1 MSKIFSTLLSYA
13 MLAAIMGLIVLL
25 LIFSHYGKSVDDYH
39 QLATY
44 EPPITSRL
52 YAADGKLLAEYASE
66 KRVFV
71 PYETIPPKLI
81 QAFISAEDKKFFSH
95 GGVDFMGI
103 TRAVFQ
109 NIRNIGRGRRM
120 IGASTI
126 TQQVAKNFLLTNEAS
141 FERKIKEAILAVR
154 IERAF
159 TKEYIMEL
167 YLNQIYLGHYSYG
180 VAAAA
185 LNYFNKSLDELT
197 IAEDA
202 FLAALPKG
210 PNNYDP
216 DKRYDEAVA
225 RRNWVLSRM
234 AEDGY
239 ISEEEAA
246 SAAQE
251 PITLA
256 KRAQSETASDGEY
269 FAEEIRRDLV
279 SKYGEDILYKGG
291 LAVRTTLDP
300 EMQKHA
306 SDALRQGLLN
316 YDRRHGF
323 RAPITHIDL
332 DAIPDVEPVEQPVPA
347 EQSEQ
352 SDQAETS
359 AEESEETE
367 VAEEEIPDPKW
378 LEPLKSVSAATY
390 VPETWKTAIVTNVTA
405 EAAEIGLADKTTG
418 SIPLA
423 ELKWARKNLPDQTL
437 GPEITAASEVLKT
450 GDVVWVEPVKFGA
463 KRVPYPENT
472 YTLRQIPEV
481 EGAMVVLDPHTGRVL
496 AMVGGFSFK
505 RSQFNRAVQAKR
517 QPGSSFKPFVYL
529 AALDEGFTPST
540 LVLDAPFVMEQGN
553 GMGKWKPKNVSKR
566 FYGPTTLRM
575 GIEKSRN
582 LITIRLA
589 RAIGIDKVVE
599 YAKKFGI
606 SDDLPPQMSVAIGSG
621 ETTVLR
627 LATAYGMLVNGGKK
641 IEPVLIDRIQDRTGA
656 TVYNSDTRPC
666 ENCRDAMW
674 DGQPAPKIP
683 DIREQIEDPRS
694 AYQIIN
700 IMTGVLAPGGS
711 ASNLRRLGRTFAAKT
726 GTSNNSLDAW
736 FVGVTPD
743 LVMTIFVGFDDPRTL
758 GKHDLGGTV
767 ASPIFK
773 QFVDTALKDEP
784 RIPFRVPAGIRLVR
798 VNHKTGQPASPKDR
812 DVILEA
818 FKIGE
823 NWRGKIKGTLD
834 GSDDARQT
842 EETEEEEQ
850 PNNADKLQNRINQI
864 EEIDDNIP
872 DIGSVF

>member
-13 MLAAIMGLIVLL
+13 MLIAIMGLIALL
-25 LIFSHYGKSVDDYH
+25 LIFSHYGRSVDDYR

-71 PYETIPPKLI
+71 PYEAIPKQLI
-81 QAFISAEDKKFFSH
+81 HAFISAEDKKFFSH

-141 FERKIKEAILAVR
+141 FERKIKEAILAIR

-300 EMQKHA
+300 EKQKFA

-323 RAPITHIDL
+323 RAPIAHIDL
-332 DAIPDVEPVEQPVPA
+332 DAIPDPEPVEQPAA
-347 EQSEQ
+347 E
-352 SDQAETS
+352 ETLTDETAADETES
-359 AEESEETE
+359 AESDF
-367 VAEEEIPDPKW
+367 AEEIPQPDPKW
-378 LEPLKSVSAATY
+378 LEPLKAVPAASY
-390 VPETWKTAIVTNVTA
+390 VPETWKTAIVTNVTD
-405 EAAEIGLADKTTG
+405 EAAEIGLTDKTTG
-418 SIPLA
+418 TIPLA

-437 GPEITAASEVLKT
+437 GPEINAPSEVLT
-450 GDVVWVEPVKFGA
+450 AGDVVWVEPVKFGA

-496 AMVGGFSFK
+496 AMAGGFSFK

-529 AALDEGFTPST
+529 AALDKGFTPST

-589 RAIGIDKVVE
+589 RAIGIDTVVE

-743 LVMTIFVGFDDPRTL
+743 LVMAVFVGFDDPRTL
-758 GKHDLGGTV
+758 GKHDLGGSV

-784 RIPFRVPAGIRLVR
+784 RIPFRVPAGIRFVR
-798 VNHKTGQPASPKDR
+798 VNHKTGKPASPKDR
-812 DVILEA
+812 DVVLEA

-823 NWRGKIKGTLD
+823 DWQGKIKGTLD
-834 GSDDARQT
+834 GSDEENEQIDDDKADKTEQMHNRMRQT
-842 EETEEEEQ
+842 
-850 PNNADKLQNRINQI
+850 
-864 EEIDDNIP
+864 EEIDDNMP

>member
-13 MLAAIMGLIVLL
+13 MLIAIMGLIALL
-25 LIFSHYGKSVDDYH
+25 LIFSHYGRSVDDYR

-71 PYETIPPKLI
+71 PYEAIPKQLI
-81 QAFISAEDKKFFSH
+81 HAFISAEDKKFFSH

-141 FERKIKEAILAVR
+141 FERKIKEAILAIR

-332 DAIPDVEPVEQPVPA
+332 DAIPDVEPVEQPAA
-347 EQSEQ
+347 E
-352 SDQAETS
+352 ETLTDETAADETES
-359 AEESEETE
+359 AESDF
-367 VAEEEIPDPKW
+367 AEEIPQPDPKW
-378 LEPLKSVSAATY
+378 LEPLKAVPAASY
-390 VPETWKTAIVTNVTA
+390 VPETWKTAIVTNVTD
-405 EAAEIGLADKTTG
+405 EAAEIGLTDKTTG
-418 SIPLA
+418 TIPLA

-450 GDVVWVEPVKFGA
+450 GDVIWVEPVKFGA

-496 AMVGGFSFK
+496 AMAGGFSFK

-529 AALDEGFTPST
+529 AALDKGFTPST

-589 RAIGIDKVVE
+589 RAIGIDTVVE

-743 LVMTIFVGFDDPRTL
+743 LVMAVFVGFDDPRTL
-758 GKHDLGGTV
+758 GKHDLGGSV

-784 RIPFRVPAGIRLVR
+784 RIPFRVPAGIRFVR
-798 VNHKTGQPASPKDR
+798 VNHKTGKPASPKDR
-812 DVILEA
+812 DVVLEA

-823 NWRGKIKGTLD
+823 DWQGKIKGTLD
-834 GSDDARQT
+834 GSDEENEQIDDDKADKTEQMHNRMRQT
-842 EETEEEEQ
+842 
-850 PNNADKLQNRINQI
+850 
-864 EEIDDNIP
+864 EEIDDNMP

>member
-1 MSKIFSTLLSYA
+1 MSRIFSTLLSYA
-13 MLAAIMGLIVLL
+13 MLAAIMGLIALL
-25 LIFSHYGKSVDDYH
+25 LIFSHYGRSVDDYR

-71 PYETIPPKLI
+71 PYEAIPKQLI
-81 QAFISAEDKKFFSH
+81 HAFISAEDKKFFSH

-103 TRAVFQ
+103 TRAIFQ

-141 FERKIKEAILAVR
+141 FERKIKEAILAIR

-197 IAEDA
+197 VAEDA

-239 ISEEEAA
+239 ISEEEATN
-246 SAAQE
+246 AAQE

-256 KRAQSETASDGEY
+256 KRASGETAVDGEY

-300 EMQKHA
+300 EKQKYA

-332 DAIPDVEPVEQPVPA
+332 DAIPDPEPVEQPAVEEALTDETAADETENA
-347 EQSEQ
+347 ESEF
-352 SDQAETS
+352 
-359 AEESEETE
+359 AEE
-367 VAEEEIPDPKW
+367 IPQPDPKW
-378 LEPLKSVSAATY
+378 LEPLKAVPAASY
-390 VPETWKTAIVTNVTA
+390 VPETWKTAIVTNVTD
-405 EAAEIGLADKTTG
+405 EAAEIGLTDKTTG
-418 SIPLA
+418 TIPLA
-423 ELKWARKNLPDQTL
+423 ELKWARKNMPDQTL
-437 GPEITAASEVLKT
+437 GPEINAPSEVLKT
-450 GDVVWVEPVKFGA
+450 GDVIWVEPVKFGA

-627 LATAYGMLVNGGKK
+627 LATAFGMLVNGGKK

-743 LVMTIFVGFDDPRTL
+743 LVMAVFVGFDDPRTL

-798 VNHKTGQPASPKDR
+798 VNHKTGKPASPKDR
-812 DVILEA
+812 DVVLEA

-823 NWRGKIKGTLD
+823 DWRGKIKGTLD
-834 GSDDARQT
+834 GSDDARKSDDST
-842 EETEEEEQ
+842 DEET
-850 PNNADKLQNRINQI
+850 ADKAERLQNRMNQI
-864 EEIDDNIP
+864 EEIDDNMP
-872 DIGSVF
+872 EIGSVF

>member
-13 MLAAIMGLIVLL
+13 MLIAIMGLIALL
-25 LIFSHYGKSVDDYH
+25 LIFSHYGRSVDDYR

-71 PYETIPPKLI
+71 PYEAIPKQLI
-81 QAFISAEDKKFFSH
+81 HAFISAEDKKFFSH

-141 FERKIKEAILAVR
+141 FERKIKEAILAIR

-239 ISEEEAA
+239 ISEEEATN
-246 SAAQE
+246 AAQE

-256 KRAQSETASDGEY
+256 KRASGETAVDGEY

-323 RAPITHIDL
+323 RAPIAHIDL
-332 DAIPDVEPVEQPVPA
+332 DAIPDPEPVEQPAA
-347 EQSEQ
+347 E
-352 SDQAETS
+352 ETS
-359 AEESEETE
+359 TDETAADETESAESDFAEE
-367 VAEEEIPDPKW
+367 IPQPDPKW
-378 LEPLKSVSAATY
+378 LEPLKAVPAASY
-390 VPETWKTAIVTNVTA
+390 VPETWKTAIVTNVTD
-405 EAAEIGLADKTTG
+405 EAAEIGLTDKTTG
-418 SIPLA
+418 TIPLA

-437 GPEITAASEVLKT
+437 GPEINAPSEVLT
-450 GDVVWVEPVKFGA
+450 AGDVVWVEPVKFGA

-496 AMVGGFSFK
+496 AMAGGFSFK

-529 AALDEGFTPST
+529 AALDKGFTPST

-589 RAIGIDKVVE
+589 RAIGIDTVVE

-743 LVMTIFVGFDDPRTL
+743 LVMAVFVGFDDPRTL
-758 GKHDLGGTV
+758 GKHDLGGSV

-784 RIPFRVPAGIRLVR
+784 RIPFRVPAGIRFVR
-798 VNHKTGQPASPKDR
+798 VNHKTGKPASPKDR
-812 DVILEA
+812 DVVLEA

-823 NWRGKIKGTLD
+823 DWQGKIKGTLD
-834 GSDDARQT
+834 GSDEENEQIDDDKADKTEQMHNRMRQT
-842 EETEEEEQ
+842 
-850 PNNADKLQNRINQI
+850 
-864 EEIDDNIP
+864 EEIDDNMP

>member
-13 MLAAIMGLIVLL
+13 MLIAIMGLIALL
-25 LIFSHYGKSVDDYH
+25 LIFSHYGRSVDDYR

-71 PYETIPPKLI
+71 PYEAIPQKLI

-141 FERKIKEAILAVR
+141 FERKIKEAILAIR

-332 DAIPDVEPVEQPVPA
+332 DAIPDVEPVEQPAA
-347 EQSEQ
+347 E
-352 SDQAETS
+352 ETLTDETAADETES
-359 AEESEETE
+359 AESDF
-367 VAEEEIPDPKW
+367 AEEIPQPDPKW
-378 LEPLKSVSAATY
+378 LEPLKAVPAASY
-390 VPETWKTAIVTNVTA
+390 VPETWKTAIVTNVTD
-405 EAAEIGLADKTTG
+405 EAAEIGLTDKTTG
-418 SIPLA
+418 TIPLA

-437 GPEITAASEVLKT
+437 GPEINAPSEVLKT
-450 GDVVWVEPVKFGA
+450 GDVIWVEPVKFGA

-529 AALDEGFTPST
+529 AALDKGFTPST

-589 RAIGIDKVVE
+589 RAIGIDTVVE

-743 LVMTIFVGFDDPRTL
+743 LVMAVFVGFDDPRTL
-758 GKHDLGGTV
+758 GKHDLGGSV

-784 RIPFRVPAGIRLVR
+784 RIPFRVPAGIRFVR
-798 VNHKTGQPASPKDR
+798 VNHKTGKPASPKDR
-812 DVILEA
+812 DVVLEA

-823 NWRGKIKGTLD
+823 DWQGKIKGTLD
-834 GSDDARQT
+834 GSDEENEQIDDDKADKTEQMHNRMRQT
-842 EETEEEEQ
+842 
-850 PNNADKLQNRINQI
+850 
-864 EEIDDNIP
+864 EEIDDNMP

>member
-13 MLAAIMGLIVLL
+13 MLAAIMGLIALL
-25 LIFSHYGKSVDDYH
+25 LIFSHYGRSVDDYR

-71 PYETIPPKLI
+71 PYEAIPKQLI
-81 QAFISAEDKKFFSH
+81 HAFISAEDKKFFSH

-141 FERKIKEAILAVR
+141 FERKIKEAILAIR

-239 ISEEEAA
+239 ISEEEATN
-246 SAAQE
+246 AAQE
-251 PITLA
+251 PITLT
-256 KRAQSETASDGEY
+256 KRAQSETAADGEY
-269 FAEEIRRDLV
+269 FAEEIRRTLV

-300 EMQKHA
+300 EKQKYA
-306 SDALRQGLLN
+306 ADALRQGLLN

-323 RAPITHIDL
+323 RAPIAHIDL
-332 DAIPDVEPVEQPVPA
+332 DAIPDPEPVEQPAA
-347 EQSEQ
+347 E
-352 SDQAETS
+352 ETLTDETAADETES
-359 AEESEETE
+359 AESDF
-367 VAEEEIPDPKW
+367 AEEIPQPDPKW
-378 LEPLKSVSAATY
+378 LEPLKAVPAASY
-390 VPETWKTAIVTNVTA
+390 VPETWKTAIVTNVTD
-405 EAAEIGLADKTTG
+405 EAAEIGLTDKTTG
-418 SIPLA
+418 TIPLA

-437 GPEITAASEVLKT
+437 GPEINAPSEVLT
-450 GDVVWVEPVKFGA
+450 AGDVVWVEPVKFGA

-627 LATAYGMLVNGGKK
+627 LATAFGILVNGGKK

-798 VNHKTGQPASPKDR
+798 VNHKTGKPASPKDR
-812 DVILEA
+812 DVVLEA

-823 NWRGKIKGTLD
+823 DWRGKIKGTLD
-834 GSDDARQT
+834 GSDDARKSDDST
-842 EETEEEEQ
+842 DEET
-850 PNNADKLQNRINQI
+850 ADKAERLQNRMNQI
-864 EEIDDNIP
+864 EEIDDNMP